1 MDKYEIANIL
11 KAAAEGIEGY
21 YQSKSLEIEN
31 EKLKDRIKVLI
42 KTLLAFYQR
51 STFSICSTATASDAF
66 RFFTE
71 ALSNSDS
78 VDDSLV
84 DEVYE
89 KIIG

>member
-42 KTLLAFYQR
+42 KTLLVFCNR
-51 STFSICSTATASDAF
+51 SSFSPIKLTANDALRLF
-66 RFFTE
+66 AE
-71 ALSNSDS
+71 ALSNSAS